1 MGSLTKRAVDAAAPG
16 EVIWDDK
23 LKGFGLRVS
32 KGGAKTFVLKYR
44 VQKTQAQRWL
54 TVGRYG
60 ALTPDAAR
68 KLAKV
73 ALGDVAKGGDP
84 AGERVIDRA
93 VSKAKSALGDTLAEF
108 AETYR
113 TEYSEKNKKQASRD
127 ADRFHLKNHILPAF
141 GSKRLEEI
149 TADDVEDLHQSLAD
163 RPYTANRMLALLSHL
178 YTRAAKSKRIP
189 RDMNPAAGVERF
201 PEEKR
206 ERFLSVAEL
215 RRLGRVLAFVDGKGE
230 APYAVAAL
238 RLLIFTGAR
247 LNEILKMKWAFI
259 DYEARLIRLP
269 DSKTGPKT
277 IPLAPAALEILQALR
292 DRDEGRGNPFV
303 IVGGKPGQHLVN
315 LQKSWRRIRK
325 AALIPDV
332 RIHDLRHSYAEA
344 AVTNNLSLP
353 IIGSLLGHKEAATTA
368 RYAHVS
374 NNPRLA
380 AADAI
385 AKSISAH
392 MGSQRGEVIPLR
404 RHNG

>member
-16 EVIWDDK
+16 EVIWDDE

-73 ALGDVAKGGDP
+73 ALGDVAAGGDP
-84 AGERVIDRA
+84 AGERVKDRA
-93 VSKAKSALGDTLAEF
+93 VSKAKSTIGDTLADF

-113 TEYSEKNKKQASRD
+113 TKYSEVEKKQASRD
-127 ADRFHLKNHILPAF
+127 ADRFHLKNHIIPAL

-163 RPYTANRMLALLSHL
+163 RPYSANRMLALLSHL
-178 YTRAAKSKRIP
+178 YTMAAKWKRIP
-189 RDMNPAAGVERF
+189 RGVNPAAGVERF
-201 PEEKR
+201 REEAR

-215 RRLGRVLAFVDGKGE
+215 RRLGRVLAFVDRKGE
-230 APYAVAAL
+230 APYTVAAL

-247 LNEILKMKWAFI
+247 LNEILKMKWSFI

-269 DSKTGPKT
+269 DIKTGPKT

-292 DRDEGRGNPFV
+292 DRQEGRGNPFV
-303 IVGGKPGQHLVN
+303 IVGAKPGQHLVN

-332 RIHDLRHSYAEA
+332 RIHDLRHSYASA
-344 AVTNNLSLP
+344 GVTNNLSLP

-368 RYAHVS
+368 RYAHVADD
-374 NNPRLA
+374 PRLA

-385 AKSISAH
+385 AASISAR

-404 RHNG
+404 RQNG